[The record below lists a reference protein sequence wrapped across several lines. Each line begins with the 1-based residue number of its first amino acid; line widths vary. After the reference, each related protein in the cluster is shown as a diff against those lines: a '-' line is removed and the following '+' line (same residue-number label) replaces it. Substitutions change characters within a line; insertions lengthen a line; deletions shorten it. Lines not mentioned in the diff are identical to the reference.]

1 MKITPELVEYVSAL
15 SKLRLD
21 EGEKAKMVG
30 ELEQIVTYME
40 ILNQVDTAGVEPM
53 SHVLLVRNVT
63 RPDVVEPSFDREELL
78 KGAPKRDKETFL
90 APKAVE

>member
-21 EGEKAKMVG
+21 QEEKTKMTG

-40 ILNQVDTAGVEPM
+40 VLDQVDTAGVEPM
-53 SHVLLVRNVT
+53 SHVLPVRNVT
-63 RPDVVEPSFDREELL
+63 RPDVVEPSYDREELL
-78 KGAPKRDKETFL
+78 QNAPKRDKETFL

>member
-21 EGEKAKMVG
+21 ESEKVKLTG

-40 ILNQVDTAGVEPM
+40 ILNQVDTVGVEPM
-53 SHVLLVRNVT
+53 SHVLPVRNVT
-63 RPDVVEPSFDREELL
+63 RPDAVEQSFDREELL
-78 KGAPKRDKETFL
+78 KNAPKRDKETFL
-90 APKAVE
+90 APKTVE

>member
-21 EGEKAKMVG
+21 EAEKVKMTG

-53 SHVLLVRNVT
+53 SHVLPVRNVT

-78 KGAPKRDKETFL
+78 QGAPRRDKETFL

>member
-21 EGEKAKMVG
+21 EAEKAKMTG

-40 ILNQVDTAGVEPM
+40 ILNQVDTTGVEPM
-53 SHVLLVRNVT
+53 SHVLPVRNVT
-63 RPDVVEPSFDREELL
+63 RPDVVEPSYDREELL

>member
-21 EGEKAKMVG
+21 EAEKAKMTG

-40 ILNQVDTAGVEPM
+40 ILNQVDTFGVEPM
-53 SHVLLVRNVT
+53 SHVLPVYNVT
-63 RPDVVEPSFDREELL
+63 RPDVVEPSYDREELL
-78 KGAPKRDKETFL
+78 CGAPKRDKETFL

>member
-21 EGEKAKMVG
+21 EGEKAKMTG

-53 SHVLLVRNVT
+53 SHVLPVRNVT